1 MSQEL
6 LTHTNGPVGYVTFN
20 RPEVMNSVS
29 PAYLMTVIEA
39 VEKFEADDAVRA
51 IVVTGN
57 GRSFCSGGDRQF
69 LNDLITMPPSEIRNK
84 VYAGFL
90 GLARALKTCSKP
102 TIAAVNGPAVGAGC
116 EFAVACDFRVVAAN
130 AFFCE
135 NWVELGIIPP
145 LGGMFLL
152 PRLIG
157 LERASNMILRAQ
169 KVGAEEAKA
178 IGLCSEVVPG
188 EELLARAQALGEEL
202 AKKPRVALA
211 IARQGLRRG
220 MDGTLASEWDF
231 NIQAQTMLF
240 KDADFNEAVTAMVEK
255 RKPAFK

>member
-1 MSQEL
+1 MEKEVLVEVS
-6 LTHTNGPVGYVTFN
+6 NGIGYVTFN

-29 PAYLMTVIEA
+29 PAYLMTVIDA
-39 VEKFEADDAVRA
+39 VQGLEKDDAVKV
-51 IVVTGN
+51 IVMTGA

-69 LNDLITMPPSEIRNK
+69 LNDLVTMAPSEIRTK
-84 VYAGFL
+84 VYSGFL
-90 GLARALKTCSKP
+90 GLARTLKLCSKP

-116 EFAVACDFRVVAAN
+116 EFAVACDFRIVSSS

-135 NWVELGIIPP
+135 NWIELGIIPP

-157 LERASNMILRAQ
+157 LERASNMILRAVR
-169 KVGAEEAKA
+169 VGADEAKA
-178 IGLCSEVVPG
+178 IGLCTEVVAP
-188 EELLARAQALGEEL
+188 EALREATQKFAEDL
-202 AKKPRVALA
+202 AKKPRVAMA

-220 MDGTLASEWDF
+220 MDGTLAGEWDF

-240 KDADFNEAVTAMVEK
+240 KDADFGEALAAITEK
-255 RKPAFK
+255 RKPVFK